1 MIVSPRGATR
11 TDPASD
17 RPVRDAYN
25 LALHTAGVDRDRL
38 VLGLA
43 AVFAGLTVLLV
54 ILAFTQQLFLL
65 VLAVPFGVTTYFM
78 WYHASGRLEARTRT
92 RRARAGSRFGRGT
105 DTGGDRGPR
114 GFGAGARRAAREG
127 QRPGGQPSSS
137 RLSQREAY
145 RALGLDPGADDDAVR
160 TAYRER
166 VKEVHP
172 DRPSGDEDEFKRV
185 NRAYE
190 QLTKGST

>member
-1 MIVSPRGATR
+1 
-11 TDPASD
+11 
-17 RPVRDAYN
+17 
-25 LALHTAGVDRDRL
+25 VDRDRL

-54 ILAFTQQLFLL
+54 VLSFTHHLFLL

-78 WYHASGRLEARTRT
+78 WYQASGRLEERTRT
-92 RRARAGSRFGRGT
+92 RRVRSDSRSGPSSGR
-105 DTGGDRGPR
+105 DAEDPPGPG
-114 GFGAGARRAAREG
+114 GFGAGDRRTRTRTRSRTDARRPVSGPPPA
-127 QRPGGQPSSS
+127 
-137 RLSQREAY
+137 EAY
-145 RALGLDPGADDDAVR
+145 RTLGLDPGADESAVR
-160 TAYRER
+160 EAYRER

-190 QLTKGST
+190 RLTDDSP

>member
-1 MIVSPRGATR
+1 M
-11 TDPASD
+11 
-17 RPVRDAYN
+17 
-25 LALHTAGVDRDRL
+25 DRDRL

-65 VLAVPFGVTTYFM
+65 ILAVPFGATTYFM

-92 RRARAGSRFGRGT
+92 RRVRGGSRFGRGGRT
-105 DTGGDRGPR
+105 DAGRGPR
-114 GFGAGARRAAREG
+114 GFGAGARRAAREA
-127 QRPGGQPSSS
+127 QESRRQAARPSSS
-137 RLSQREAY
+137 ELSQQEAY
-145 RALGLDPGADDDAVR
+145 RALGLDPGADEDAVR

-190 QLTKGST
+190 QLTQRSA

>member
-1 MIVSPRGATR
+1 
-11 TDPASD
+11 
-17 RPVRDAYN
+17 VRDAYN
-25 LALHTAGVDRDRL
+25 PTLRITDVDRDRL

-54 ILAFTQQLFLL
+54 VLAFTQQLFLL

-78 WYHASGRLEARTRT
+78 WYHASGRLQARTRA
-92 RRARAGSRFGRGT
+92 RRVSAESRFGRGRGA
-105 DTGGDRGPR
+105 GGGPGPR
-114 GFGAGARRAAREG
+114 GFGAGARREARDG
-127 QRPGGQPSSS
+127 RRPGGRPSSS
-137 RLSQREAY
+137 QLSRREAY
-145 RALGLDPGADDDAVR
+145 RALGLDPGADEEAVR
-160 TAYRER
+160 SAYRER

-190 QLTKGST
+190 QLTDNSA

>member
-1 MIVSPRGATR
+1 M
-11 TDPASD
+11 
-17 RPVRDAYN
+17 
-25 LALHTAGVDRDRL
+25 DRDRL

-65 VLAVPFGVTTYFM
+65 ILAVPFGATTYFM

-92 RRARAGSRFGRGT
+92 QRVRAGSRFGTDARG
-105 DTGGDRGPR
+105 DAGRGPR
-114 GFGAGARRAAREG
+114 GFGAGARRAAREASEG
-127 QRPGGQPSSS
+127 RRRQGQPASS

-145 RALGLDPGADDDAVR
+145 KALGLDPGADEEAVR

-185 NRAYE
+185 TRAYE
-190 QLTKGST
+190 QLTDGSA